1 MRWFTPLSASASH
14 GGLLVCSLI
23 LNAFRSPSQ
32 TWSQPIFREPGRRDS
47 ETASFRVRLSPNA
60 RRCSLSQ
67 ILASVHRYSHGLSLR
82 KHCIQDGL
90 VFRASSD
97 GISSAM
103 PIVSC
108 VIGGPFIIASSSWL
122 ECAALSLRVKMQF
135 NERCLTG
142 IHF

>member
-1 MRWFTPLSASASH
+1 MHFD
-14 GGLLVCSLI
+14 LLVRPGPNQHSENLAEAI
-23 LNAFRSPSQ
+23 LKLR
-32 TWSQPIFREPGRRDS
+32 
-47 ETASFRVRLSPNA
+47 ASGVRLSPNA

-82 KHCIQDGL
+82 KHCVQDRL

-97 GISSAM
+97 GINSAM
-103 PIVSC
+103 SIVSC

-122 ECAALSLRVKMQF
+122 ECAELSLGVKMQF